1 VTHLDE
7 SLNHL
12 LLEIK
17 SLDLGDEQARER
29 VERLVRDIEKLL
41 ESPKTTRA
49 QATLGEQLRAS
60 VLSFEVSHP
69 RLAAVMNEVLEQLSN
84 MGI

>member
-1 VTHLDE
+1 MTHLDE

>member
-1 VTHLDE
+1 MTHLDE

-12 LLEIK
+12 LQEIK
-17 SLDLGDEQARER
+17 SLDLGDEQSRQR

-41 ESPKTTRA
+41 ESPKATRA
-49 QATLGEQLRAS
+49 QATLGEQLRTS